1 MLGEFFGDLE
11 RLAAEAY
18 PYRWPITAG
27 VLLGFAA
34 LAAFAYRMGWHRTIW
49 RYRLPVAIVSIPL
62 MGLGIFVGYE
72 LGSPLFVNKTVVEEL
87 PFAVERT
94 TERVIESTQDVI
106 DGTAPLAVSEGGPE
120 STPTVSSETRP
131 TLTLGEDATPV
142 PNVADETAPLSS
154 PEGDESPDAAAAV
167 AVSLK
172 TGEFRDQDALHKGSG
187 QATIYRGPDGTHLLR
202 LDDLNVTNGPD
213 LFVLLSPHHDPNNPD
228 EARTEG
234 YVNLGELKGN
244 RGNQNYSIPS
254 DVDVPSQR
262 SVIIYCKAFSVIFSV
277 APLQDVG

>member
-1 MLGEFFGDLE
+1 MGEFFGDLE
-11 RLAAEAY
+11 RLAADAY

-34 LAAFAYRMGWHRTIW
+34 LAAFAYRMGWHRIVW
-49 RYRLPVAIVSIPL
+49 RYRLPVGIVSIPL
-62 MGLGIFVGYE
+62 MGLAIFVGYE

-120 STPTVSSETRP
+120 STPTVSNETRP

-187 QATIYRGPDGTHLLR
+187 QATIYRGPDGAHLLR

-244 RGNQNYSIPS
+244 RGKPELLYP
-254 DVDVPSQR
+254 QR
-262 SVIIYCKAFSVIFSV
+262 Y
-277 APLQDVG
+277 